1 MKFNSLESIGL
12 LVVRLG
18 IMFKAEFHSR
28 LKPYDVTTEQW
39 ALLYRLWKED
49 GIAQSVLADRCNKDL
64 PTVHRILKKLLEK
77 ELVKLRKCP
86 KDGRVSFVFLTS
98 NGCALKEPLDD
109 LVYSLET
116 QISGSFSDEELACF
130 QQTALK
136 MMKFIE

>member
-1 MKFNSLESIGL
+1 MKFNKVESVCM
-12 LVVRLG
+12 LVVRLSS
-18 IMFKAEFHSR
+18 MFKAEFHSR

-64 PTVHRILKKLLEK
+64 PTVNRILKKLIIK
-77 ELVKLRKCP
+77 KLVQLRKCP
-86 KDGRVSFVFLTS
+86 KDGRISLVFLTDD
-98 NGCALKEPLDD
+98 GHALKAPLDE

-136 MMKFIE
+136 MMNLIE